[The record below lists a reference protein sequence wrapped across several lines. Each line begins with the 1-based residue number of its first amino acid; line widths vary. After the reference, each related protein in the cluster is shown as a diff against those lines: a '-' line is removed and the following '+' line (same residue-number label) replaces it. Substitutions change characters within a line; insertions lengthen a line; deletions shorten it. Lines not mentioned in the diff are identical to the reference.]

1 MLLELTVENFALIK
15 KVSVSFEKGFNILL
29 GETGAGKSIL
39 IDAIVYV
46 LGGKFNKEL
55 IRTGEKKTFV
65 EAIFT
70 IENEKTKKTLDS
82 LGIEYDD
89 LVIITRETYQNG
101 KSITKLNNKTVILS
115 ILKKV
120 SDTLIDIHGQHNN
133 QSLLDK
139 SSHINFLDSYGDNNL
154 KEDLSEYKK
163 VYDEINKVKNK
174 IQDIQGSENRE
185 RTLEFLRFQIDDINE
200 ANLKLGEEEELN
212 ERYNFLSNSEKI
224 SKALNLSYNELKGG
238 GSNNSILDRLYNI
251 TRELSNVQN
260 HSEKISTINEKIND
274 VYYTLEDISREIQI
288 FCDDVIF
295 DDNELEDINS
305 RIYKISLLKKKY
317 GKSIKK
323 ILDYKDKIENQHNE
337 MLNSEE
343 ILNKLNLK
351 LKEKE
356 SSLLKHGE
364 KITEHRKI
372 ISKKLEEKII
382 SELKFIGLEKC
393 KFLINIKRASSY
405 TEIGIDEVFFL
416 ISTNPGEPLRVL
428 DKVVSGGE
436 LSRIM
441 LALKTAFIDKDE
453 IPTVIFDEIDTGI
466 SGRIAQAVGEKM
478 YEISTRHQVFC
489 ITHLPQIAAL
499 SDLHYLVKKI
509 VVEDSTFSEVEKIN
523 THLKIEEIAKMLGG
537 EKVTEATKK
546 NAKEMIKLAD
556 EKKILISNIY
566 T

>member
-15 KVSVSFEKGFNILL
+15 KVSVSFEKGFNILS

-65 EAIFT
+65 EAVFT
-70 IENEKTKKTLDS
+70 IENEKTKKALDL

-101 KSITKLNNKTVILS
+101 KSVTKLNNKTVILS

-154 KEDLSEYKK
+154 QENLEKYKK
-163 VYDEINKVKNK
+163 IYDEINYIKNK
-174 IQDIQGSENRE
+174 IQEIHGTENRE

-200 ANLKLGEEEELN
+200 ANLKIGEEEELK

-224 SKALNLSYNELKGG
+224 SKALTSSFNELKNGG
-238 GSNNSILDRLYNI
+238 ANNSILDGLYNI
-251 TRELSNVQN
+251 TRELSNVEN
-260 HSEKISTINEKIND
+260 HSEKISNLNERIND
-274 VYYTLEDISREIQI
+274 IYYNLEDISREIQNL
-288 FCDDVIF
+288 CDDIIF

-317 GKSIKK
+317 GESIDK
-323 ILDYKDKIENQHNE
+323 ILEYKNKIENQYNE

-343 ILNKLNLK
+343 ILNKLNFK

-356 SSLLKHGE
+356 SLLLKYGE
-364 KITEHRKI
+364 KITEYRKN
-372 ISKKLEEKII
+372 ISKSLEEKII
-382 SELKFIGLEKC
+382 NELKFIGLEKC
-393 KFLINIKRASSY
+393 KFSIDIKRANTY
-405 TEIGIDEVFFL
+405 TERGIDDVSFL
-416 ISTNPGEPLRVL
+416 ISTNPGEPLRAL
-428 DKVVSGGE
+428 DKIVSGGE

-441 LALKTAFIDKDE
+441 LALKTAFIDKDQ

-499 SDLHYLVKKI
+499 SDFHYLVKKI
-509 VVEDSTFSEVEKIN
+509 VIENSTFSKVEKIN
-523 THLKIEEIAKMLGG
+523 NDSKIQEIAKMLGG
-537 EKVTEATKK
+537 AEVTEATKK
-546 NAKEMIKLAD
+546 NAKEMIKLANQ
-556 EKKILISNIY
+556 KKICININ